1 MSLAELNEREKS
13 ILRYIIQQFILT
25 ASPVGSRNITKRY
38 DLGISPATVR
48 NIMSD
53 LEESGFIDHP
63 HTSAGRIPTDKG
75 YRFYVDSLMN
85 VQSIDHNEKNLIDKE
100 FENRID
106 EKDDL
111 LKVTSNILS
120 RITRQLACVTYPKL
134 EMGVLEKLQIFC
146 LSSTK
151 ILVVMS
157 IKGGLVKTITI
168 EFASEIKESQISAV
182 HNLLNER
189 LSGLS
194 FKEMRET
201 FSERFEDVGEDQKA
215 IIRLFLKSADQGFKA
230 VRSSDGIYITGA
242 KNVIQQPEF
251 DDTERFQSVI
261 ELLEDKDIIVH
272 ILDKTEDMNSD
283 NVYISIG
290 QENEE
295 TKPESEQTANS
306 ASAEEQTVTD
316 QVKADL
322 EEKLKSAEKELENY
336 KDRFLRKAAEF
347 ENYKR
352 RVENDQLNLFKYG
365 AESLII
371 KLLPVIDDFERSL
384 VHLKDA
390 KDVDSIKDG
399 IKLV

>member
-1 MSLAELNEREKS
+1 MSFAELNDREKS

-182 HNLLNER
+182 QNLLNER

-194 FKEMRET
+194 FKEMRKT

-215 IIRLFLKSADQGFKA
+215 IIRLFLKSADKVFKD
-230 VRSSDGIYITGA
+230 VRSSDSIYITGA

-251 DDTERFQSVI
+251 DDPERFQSVI

-290 QENEE
+290 KENE
-295 TKPESEQTANS
+295 
-306 ASAEEQTVTD
+306 D
-316 QVKADL
+316 Q
-322 EEKLKSAEKELENY
+322 KLLDY
-336 KDRFLRKAAEF
+336 
-347 ENYKR
+347 
-352 RVENDQLNLFKYG
+352 
-365 AESLII
+365 SLITKEYKI
-371 KLLPVIDDFERSL
+371 GDVSGHLGIIGPKRMEYSKVIAIVDYVAKMLTET
-384 VHLKDA
+384 LKNEIM
-390 KDVDSIKDG
+390 K
-399 IKLV
+399 